1 MSLPEV
7 NPIMVYGLHTLLHN
21 FPNCVS
27 DVDTSTPEYFEE
39 ALSVID
45 EHNKQ
50 FVNGSWYIS
59 IGGILDLIYKLGH
72 RDLVGFLENKG
83 IYPYGNPRFKM
94 ELDIYTPNIT
104 CARKGVLNQP
114 KERGE

>member
-1 MSLPEV
+1 
-7 NPIMVYGLHTLLHN
+7 MVYGLRTLLHN

-27 DVDTSTPEYFEE
+27 GVDTSTPDYFEK

-45 EHNKQ
+45 ENNKQ

-72 RDLVGFLENKG
+72 SGLVDFLKDKG
-83 IYPYGNPRFKM
+83 IHPYGNPRFKM
-94 ELDIYTPNIT
+94 ELVFNTLTLTAPCNPIKRGNMIEED
-104 CARKGVLNQP
+104 RK
-114 KERGE
+114 